1 MRIFAV
7 DDEKTALNI
16 LTRAIQDAVPD
27 AELTTFQTVSD
38 VLLRLNDGYET
49 PDVAFLDIE
58 MPGMTGI
65 ELARLIKMSAPH
77 VNIIFV
83 TGFSQYALDAMAVR
97 PSGYILKP
105 VDTAQ
110 VLSEMQ
116 NLRNPPARTVPD
128 KRIRVQCFGDFEV
141 FVDGLAVAF
150 TRSKAKEMLAYLV
163 DRRGANCTSAKIADA
178 LWEDG
183 VYDRARQK
191 LFSTIY
197 ADMIKSLKQV
207 GASHIVK
214 KTNNLIAID
223 TKAFDCD
230 YYSALLGDMVS
241 VNSFMGEYMAA
252 YSWAEFTTAA
262 LSNALS
268 PEQYE

>member
-1 MRIFAV
+1 MLIYAV
-7 DDEKTALNI
+7 DDERTALNI
-16 LTRAIQDAVPD
+16 LTRAIKDAVPD
-27 AELTTFQTVSD
+27 AELHTFQTVSD
-38 VLLRLNDGYET
+38 MIARLNSEHET

-65 ELARLIKMSAPH
+65 ELARLIKVSAPK

-83 TGFSQYALDAMAVR
+83 TGFSKYALDAMAVR
-97 PSGYILKP
+97 PSGYIMKP
-105 VDTAQ
+105 VDKDQ
-110 VLSEMQ
+110 ILGELR
-116 NLRNPPARTVPD
+116 NLRNPPSRTIPD
-128 KRIRVQCFGDFEV
+128 KRIRIQCFGDFEI
-141 FVDGLAVAF
+141 FADGRAVAF

-163 DRRGANCTSAKIADA
+163 DRRGANCASAKIADA

-197 ADMIKSLKQV
+197 ADMIKSLKRV
-207 GASHIVK
+207 DASHIVK
-214 KTNNLIAID
+214 KTNNMIAID
-223 TKAFDCD
+223 PNAFDCD
-230 YYSALLGDMVS
+230 YYSALLGDAVS

-262 LSNALS
+262 LSVNLS
-268 PEQYE
+268 PE